1 MLKSMVR
8 VLAVIALLVGF
19 SACAKYPHVVNS
31 ASAPAPSA
39 AAQPAR

>member
-1 MLKSMVR
+1 MLNSMIR
-8 VLAVIALLVGF
+8 VLAVIALVVGF

-39 AAQPAR
+39 AAQPVR